1 MVNCIC
7 SAAFCESVALQE
19 ITDSLPLIRRYA
31 PSPSRR
37 VKALA

>member
-1 MVNCIC
+1 MAENGSC

-31 PSPSRR
+31 PPSPGG
-37 VKALA
+37 